1 MVVNWR
7 GLSGKDS
14 VRASEHEAKMAG
26 LSFDNYQR
34 NAHVSK
40 VSGADVK
47 ATSTGTTIV
56 GVKFAG
62 GVVIAADTR
71 STQGPIVADKN
82 CAKLHRISPRIWC
95 AGAGTAADT
104 EAVTQLVGSNIE
116 LHSLYTNR
124 SPRVV
129 SALQML
135 KQHLFKYQGH
145 IGAYLIVAGVD
156 PTGAHLFSI
165 HAHGSTDVG
174 YYQSLGSGSL
184 AAMAVL
190 ESHWKPDMTKE
201 EAIQLAAD
209 AIEAGIWNDLGSGS
223 NVDVCVM
230 EIGKDAEYLRNYR
243 TPNVRE
249 AKQKSY
255 KFERGTTAVLKESIV
270 KICDIEEHAVDITA

>member
-1 MVVNWR
+1 
-7 GLSGKDS
+7 
-14 VRASEHEAKMAG
+14 MAG
-26 LSFDNYQR
+26 LSFDNFQR
-34 NAHVSK
+34 NTFLSSK
-40 VSGADVK
+40 SYAQPK

-56 GVKFAG
+56 GCKFNG

-82 CAKLHRISPRIWC
+82 CAKLHRLSPRIWC

-104 EAVTQLVGSNIE
+104 EAVTQLIGSNLE
-116 LHSLYTNR
+116 LHSLSTKR
-124 SPRVV
+124 EPRVV

-156 PTGAHLFSI
+156 PTGAHLFAVQ
-165 HAHGSTDVG
+165 AHGSTDVG

-190 ESHWKPDMTKE
+190 ESNWRQDINKE
-201 EAIQLAAD
+201 EAIKLASD
-209 AIEAGIWNDLGSGS
+209 AIQAGIWNDLGSGS

-230 EIGKDAEYLRNYR
+230 EIGKDAEYLRNYI

-249 AKQKSY
+249 AKQQSY
-255 KFERGTTAVLKESIV
+255 KFARGTTAVLKESIINV
-270 KICDIEEHAVDITA
+270 CDIEEETVNVSA

>member
-1 MVVNWR
+1 
-7 GLSGKDS
+7 
-14 VRASEHEAKMAG
+14 MAG

-34 NAHVSK
+34 NEHLIA
-40 VSGADVK
+40 SGASQWAGSAARSGQQK
-47 ATSTGTTIV
+47 PPNATSTGTTIV

-104 EAVTQLVGSNIE
+104 EAVTQLIGSNIE
-116 LHSLYTNR
+116 LHALYTSR
-124 SPRVV
+124 EPRVV

-135 KQHLFKYQGH
+135 KQHLFRYQGYL
-145 IGAYLIVAGVD
+145 GAYLIVAGVD
-156 PTGAHLFSI
+156 PTGAHLFSVQ
-165 HAHGSTDVG
+165 AHGSTDVG

-190 ESHWKPDMTKE
+190 ESRWKPEMSRDDAVALAA
-201 EAIQLAAD
+201 EAIQ
-209 AIEAGIWNDLGSGS
+209 AGIWNDLGSGS

-230 EIGKDAEYLRNYR
+230 EVGKDAEYLRNYI

-249 AKQKSY
+249 PKQRSY
-255 KFERGTTAVLKESIV
+255 KFARGTTAILKESIINV
-270 KICDIEEHAVDITA
+270 CDIEEEQVQLAA

>member
-1 MVVNWR
+1 
-7 GLSGKDS
+7 
-14 VRASEHEAKMAG
+14 MAG

-34 NAHVSK
+34 NSFLAENSHTQP
-40 VSGADVK
+40 K

-56 GVKFAG
+56 GVKYND

-82 CAKLHRISPRIWC
+82 CAKLHRISPKIWC

-104 EAVTQLVGSNIE
+104 EAVTQLIGSNIE
-116 LHSLYTNR
+116 LHSLYTSR
-124 SPRVV
+124 EPRVV

-156 PTGAHLFSI
+156 PTGSHLFSI

-174 YYQSLGSGSL
+174 YYLSLGSGSL

-190 ESHWKPDMTKE
+190 ESHWKQDLTKDE
-201 EAIQLAAD
+201 AVKLASDAIQ
-209 AIEAGIWNDLGSGS
+209 AGIWNDLGSGS

-230 EIGKDAEYLRNYR
+230 EIGKDAEYLRNYL

-249 AKQKSY
+249 SKQKSY
-255 KFERGTTAVLKESIV
+255 KFPRGTTAVLKESIV
-270 KICDIEEHAVDITA
+270 NICDIQEEQIDITA

>member
-1 MVVNWR
+1 MT
-7 GLSGKDS
+7 
-14 VRASEHEAKMAG
+14 G

-34 NAHVSK
+34 NTFLASK
-40 VSGADVK
+40 DHSATPK

-56 GVKFAG
+56 GVKFNG

-104 EAVTQLVGSNIE
+104 EAVTQLIASNIE
-116 LHSLYTNR
+116 LHSLSSKR
-124 SPRVV
+124 QPRVV
-129 SALQML
+129 TALQML
-135 KQHLFKYQGH
+135 KQHLFRYQGH
-145 IGAYLIVAGVD
+145 VGAYLIVAGSD

-174 YYQSLGSGSL
+174 YYLSLGSGSL

-190 ESHWKPDMTKE
+190 ESNWKQDLNKE
-201 EAIQLAAD
+201 EAIKLASD
-209 AIEAGIWNDLGSGS
+209 AIQAGIWNDLGSGS
-223 NVDVCVM
+223 NVDVCIM
-230 EIGKDAEYLRNYR
+230 EVGKDAEYLRNYI

-249 AKQKSY
+249 QKQKSY
-255 KFERGTTAVLKESIV
+255 KFNRGTTAILKESIV
-270 KICDIEEHAVDITA
+270 DVCDVEEEEVVIEA

>member
-1 MVVNWR
+1 
-7 GLSGKDS
+7 
-14 VRASEHEAKMAG
+14 MAG

-34 NAHVSK
+34 NAFLASK
-40 VSGADVK
+40 THSNLPK

-56 GVKFAG
+56 GVKFHN

-104 EAVTQLVGSNIE
+104 EAVTQLIGSNVE
-116 LHSLYTNR
+116 LHSLYAKR
-124 SPRVV
+124 QPRVV
-129 SALQML
+129 TALQML

-145 IGAYLIVAGVD
+145 IGAYLIVAGTD
-156 PTGAHLFSI
+156 PTGAHLFSVQ
-165 HAHGSTDVG
+165 AHGSTDVG
-174 YYQSLGSGSL
+174 FYLSLGSGSL

-190 ESHWKPDMTKE
+190 ESNWKEDLSKE
-201 EAIQLAAD
+201 EAIKLASD
-209 AIEAGIWNDLGSGS
+209 AIQAGIWNDLGSGS
-223 NVDVCVM
+223 NVDLCVM
-230 EIGKDAEYLRNYR
+230 ETGKDAEYLRNYI

-255 KFERGTTAVLKESIV
+255 KFERGTTAVLKE
-270 KICDIEEHAVDITA
+270 KIIDICEVEEEQVLVV

>member
-1 MVVNWR
+1 
-7 GLSGKDS
+7 
-14 VRASEHEAKMAG
+14 MAG

-34 NAHVSK
+34 NNFLAENSHTQP
-40 VSGADVK
+40 K

-56 GVKFAG
+56 GVKFNN

-82 CAKLHRISPRIWC
+82 CAKLHRISPKIWC

-104 EAVTQLVGSNIE
+104 EAVTQLIGSNIE
-116 LHSLYTNR
+116 LHSLYTSR
-124 SPRVV
+124 EPRVV

-156 PTGAHLFSI
+156 PTGSHLFSI
-165 HAHGSTDVG
+165 HAHRSTDVG
-174 YYQSLGSGSL
+174 YYLSLGSGSL

-190 ESHWKPDMTKE
+190 ESHWKQDLTKE
-201 EAIQLAAD
+201 EAIKLASD
-209 AIEAGIWNDLGSGS
+209 AIQAGIWNDLGSGS

-230 EIGKDAEYLRNYR
+230 EIGKDAEYLRNYL

-249 AKQKSY
+249 SKQKSY
-255 KFERGTTAVLKESIV
+255 KFPRGTTAVLKESIV
-270 KICDIEEHAVDITA
+270 NICDIQEEQVDITA

>member
-1 MVVNWR
+1 MV
-7 GLSGKDS
+7 
-14 VRASEHEAKMAG
+14 G

-34 NAHVSK
+34 NQFLTQNGHNAP
-40 VSGADVK
+40 K

-56 GVKFAG
+56 GCKFKD

-71 STQGPIVADKN
+71 ATSGPIVADKN
-82 CAKLHRISPRIWC
+82 CEKLHRLAPKIWC

-104 EAVTQLVGSNIE
+104 EMVTQLISSNLE
-116 LHSLYTNR
+116 LHSLSLNR
-124 SPRVV
+124 QPRVI

-156 PTGAHLFSI
+156 SVGSHLFSI
-165 HAHGSTDVG
+165 HAHGSTDIG

-190 ESHWKPDMTKE
+190 ERDWKQDMTRE
-201 EAIQLAAD
+201 EAIKLCSN

-223 NVDVCVM
+223 NVDICVM
-230 EIGKDAEYLRNYR
+230 ECGKDAQLYRNYL
-243 TPNVRE
+243 TPNIRE
-249 AKQKSY
+249 TKAKSY
-255 KFERGTTAVLKESIV
+255 KFKRGTTDVLKTSIYNLCEV
-270 KICDIEEHAVDITA
+270 NEDVTMVD

>member
-1 MVVNWR
+1 
-7 GLSGKDS
+7 
-14 VRASEHEAKMAG
+14 MAG

-34 NAHVSK
+34 NQFLTSK
-40 VSGADVK
+40 NSAQPK

-56 GVKFAG
+56 GVKFEG
-62 GVVIAADTR
+62 GVLIAADTR

-104 EAVTQLVGSNIE
+104 EAVTALIGSNIE
-116 LHSLYTNR
+116 LHSLSTR
-124 SPRVV
+124 RQPRVV
-129 SALQML
+129 TALQML

-156 PTGAHLFSI
+156 PTGPHLMSVQ
-165 HAHGSTDVG
+165 AHGSTDVG
-174 YYQSLGSGSL
+174 YYLSLGSGSL

-190 ESHWKPDMTKE
+190 ESRWREGMTKD
-201 EAIQLAAD
+201 EAISLAAD

-230 EIGKDAEYLRNYR
+230 EVGKDAAYLRNYR

-249 AKQKSY
+249 PKQQSY
-255 KFERGTTAVLKESIV
+255 KFARGTTAVLKESIINV
-270 KICDIEEHAVDITA
+270 CDIEEQEVNIQA

>member
-1 MVVNWR
+1 
-7 GLSGKDS
+7 
-14 VRASEHEAKMAG
+14 MAG

-34 NAHVSK
+34 NNFLAENSHTQP
-40 VSGADVK
+40 K

-56 GVKFAG
+56 GVKFNN

-82 CAKLHRISPRIWC
+82 CAKLHRISPKIWC

-104 EAVTQLVGSNIE
+104 EAVTQLIGSNIE
-116 LHSLYTNR
+116 LHSLYTSR
-124 SPRVV
+124 EPRVV

-156 PTGAHLFSI
+156 PTGSHLFSI

-174 YYQSLGSGSL
+174 YYLSLGSGSL

-190 ESHWKPDMTKE
+190 ESHWKQDLTKE
-201 EAIQLAAD
+201 EAIKLASD
-209 AIEAGIWNDLGSGS
+209 AIQAGIWNDLGSGS

-230 EIGKDAEYLRNYR
+230 EIGKDAEYLRNYTP

-249 AKQKSY
+249 EKQKSY
-255 KFERGTTAVLKESIV
+255 KFPRGTTAVLKESIV
-270 KICDIEEHAVDITA
+270 NICDIQEEQVDIT

>member
-1 MVVNWR
+1 
-7 GLSGKDS
+7 
-14 VRASEHEAKMAG
+14 MAG

-34 NAHVSK
+34 NNFLAENSHTQP
-40 VSGADVK
+40 K

-56 GVKFAG
+56 GVKFNN

-82 CAKLHRISPRIWC
+82 CAKLHRISPKIWC

-104 EAVTQLVGSNIE
+104 EAVTQLIGSNIE
-116 LHSLYTNR
+116 LHSLYTSR
-124 SPRVV
+124 EPRVV

-156 PTGAHLFSI
+156 PTGSHLFSI

-174 YYQSLGSGSL
+174 YYLSLGSGSL

-190 ESHWKPDMTKE
+190 ESHWKQDLTKE
-201 EAIQLAAD
+201 EAIKLASD
-209 AIEAGIWNDLGSGS
+209 AIQAGIWNDLGSGS

-230 EIGKDAEYLRNYR
+230 EIGKDAEYLRNYL

-249 AKQKSY
+249 SKQKSY
-255 KFERGTTAVLKESIV
+255 KFSRGTTAVLKESIV
-270 KICDIEEHAVDITA
+270 NICDIQEEQVDITA

>member
-1 MVVNWR
+1 
-7 GLSGKDS
+7 
-14 VRASEHEAKMAG
+14 MAG

-34 NAHVSK
+34 NSFLAERSHTQP
-40 VSGADVK
+40 K

-56 GVKFAG
+56 GVKYKT

-82 CAKLHRISPRIWC
+82 CAKLHRISPKIWC

-104 EAVTQLVGSNIE
+104 EAVTQLIGSNIE
-116 LHSLYTNR
+116 LHSLYTSR
-124 SPRVV
+124 EPRVV

-156 PTGAHLFSI
+156 PTGSHLFSI

-174 YYQSLGSGSL
+174 YYLSLGSGSL

-190 ESHWKPDMTKE
+190 ESHWKQDLTKE
-201 EAIQLAAD
+201 EAIQLASD
-209 AIEAGIWNDLGSGS
+209 AIQAGIWNDLGSGS

-230 EIGKDAEYLRNYR
+230 EVGKDAEYLRNYL

-255 KFERGTTAVLKESIV
+255 KFPRGTTAVLKESIV
-270 KICDIEEHAVDITA
+270 NICDIQEEQIDITA

>member
-1 MVVNWR
+1 
-7 GLSGKDS
+7 
-14 VRASEHEAKMAG
+14 MAG

-34 NAHVSK
+34 NNFLAENSHTQP
-40 VSGADVK
+40 K

-56 GVKFAG
+56 GVKFNN

-82 CAKLHRISPRIWC
+82 CAKLHRISPKIWC

-104 EAVTQLVGSNIE
+104 EAVTQLIGSNIE
-116 LHSLYTNR
+116 LHSLYTSR
-124 SPRVV
+124 EPRVV

-156 PTGAHLFSI
+156 PTGSHLFSI

-174 YYQSLGSGSL
+174 YYLSLGSGSL

-190 ESHWKPDMTKE
+190 ESHWKQDLTKE
-201 EAIQLAAD
+201 EAIKLASD
-209 AIEAGIWNDLGSGS
+209 AIQAGIWNDLGSGS

-230 EIGKDAEYLRNYR
+230 EIGKDAEYLRNYL

-249 AKQKSY
+249 EKQKSY
-255 KFERGTTAVLKESIV
+255 KFPRGTTAVLKESIV
-270 KICDIEEHAVDITA
+270 NICDIQEEQVDITA

>member
-1 MVVNWR
+1 
-7 GLSGKDS
+7 
-14 VRASEHEAKMAG
+14 MAG

-34 NAHVSK
+34 NNFLAENSHTQP
-40 VSGADVK
+40 K

-56 GVKFAG
+56 GVKFNN

-82 CAKLHRISPRIWC
+82 CAKLHRISPKIWC

-104 EAVTQLVGSNIE
+104 EAVTQLIGSNIE
-116 LHSLYTNR
+116 LHSLYTSR
-124 SPRVV
+124 EPRVV

-156 PTGAHLFSI
+156 PTGSHLFSI

-174 YYQSLGSGSL
+174 YYLSLGSGSL

-190 ESHWKPDMTKE
+190 ESHWKQDLTKE
-201 EAIQLAAD
+201 EAIKLASD
-209 AIEAGIWNDLGSGS
+209 AIQAGIWNDLGSGS

-230 EIGKDAEYLRNYR
+230 EIGKDAEYFRNYL

-249 AKQKSY
+249 EKQKSY
-255 KFERGTTAVLKESIV
+255 KFPRGTTAVLKESIV
-270 KICDIEEHAVDITA
+270 NICDIQEEQVDITA

>member
-1 MVVNWR
+1 MP
-7 GLSGKDS
+7 
-14 VRASEHEAKMAG
+14 G

-34 NAHVSK
+34 NQFLTNSA
-40 VSGADVK
+40 GYNAPK

-56 GVKFAG
+56 GCKFKN

-71 STQGPIVADKN
+71 ATAGPIVADKN
-82 CAKLHRISPRIWC
+82 CEKLHRLAPKIWC

-104 EAVTQLVGSNIE
+104 EMVTQLISSNLE
-116 LHSLYTNR
+116 LHSLSLNR
-124 SPRVV
+124 EPRVIT
-129 SALQML
+129 SLQML

-174 YYQSLGSGSL
+174 YYLSLGSGSL

-190 ESHWKPDMTKE
+190 ERDWEPDMTKE
-201 EAIQLAAD
+201 QAMNLCAEAIQ
-209 AIEAGIWNDLGSGS
+209 AGIWNDLGSGS
-223 NVDVCVM
+223 NVDLCVM
-230 EIGKDAEYLRNYR
+230 EVGKNAHLYRNHL

-249 AKQKSY
+249 QKQRSY
-255 KFERGTTAVLKESIV
+255 KFERGTTAILKQSIYNLV
-270 KICDIEEHAVDITA
+270 DVVEEPATTTGPDAMEVDS